1 MKKIIITLG
10 DPYGIGP
17 EVTFK
22 ALKKLGAGRAAFT
35 LIGAVDDFKK
45 SGALDGDITYIDIA
59 SAYPAPQMPGPCER
73 GGDISFKAV
82 EKAIELMLQT
92 EADAL
97 ITAPISKEAWRKA
110 GVKYMGHTE
119 ILRERAGNPGALMMF
134 RSGKLCCGLVTEHYA
149 LKDLG
154 AAITK
159 ERIKRSAEML
169 AAEAGPNA
177 LIEVSALNPHCGDGG
192 KIGLEEITAII
203 PAIKELKEEG
213 FNIAGPYP
221 IDALWLRH
229 IKDKNDAVLM
239 MYHDA
244 ALLGLKLAAK
254 LPVIHITAGL
264 KFLRLSP
271 AHGTAFDIAGQNA
284 ADESSMAAAIEYALN
299 KHTSAP

>member
-22 ALKKLGAGRAAFT
+22 ALKKLKAKDAEFT
-35 LIGAVDDFKK
+35 LIGDIDAFKK
-45 SGALDGDITYIDIA
+45 SGELEGNINYINITSNYT
-59 SAYPAPQMPGPCER
+59 APQKPEPSKR

-82 EKAIELMLQT
+82 EKAIVHTEELK
-92 EADAL
+92 ADAL
-97 ITAPISKEAWRKA
+97 ITAPISKEAWQAA

-134 RSGKLCCGLVTEHYA
+134 KSGNLCCALATEHYA
-149 LKDLG
+149 VKDL
-154 AAITK
+154 ASAITK
-159 ERIKRSAEML
+159 ERIKE
-169 AAEAGPNA
+169 AAEILAGQIAPGA
-177 LIEVSALNPHCGDGG
+177 LIEISALNPHCGDGG
-192 KIGLEEITAII
+192 KIGSEEIKTII
-203 PAIKELKEEG
+203 PAVRELQKTG
-213 FNIAGPYP
+213 INAAGPYP
-221 IDALWLRH
+221 VDALWLRH
-229 IKDKNDAVLM
+229 INAKNDAVLM

-254 LPVIHITAGL
+254 EPVIHITAGL

-284 ADESSMAAAIEYALN
+284 ADESSMLAAIEYALQR
-299 KHTSAP
+299 KQ